1 VTLWVALAC
10 AVCSTGDPTLT
21 VAGAEQPFAGRLR
34 SALEL
39 QYQTHDTGR
48 AGVEQLHI
56 AEARAD
62 ISLAWAPDPRWLLAA
77 RLPLL
82 DRQLEDASLGVRE
95 TWGIGE
101 LELDAK
107 WFVWTDRALAPR
119 WLIAWLAGVQL
130 PTAPLQR
137 DAAGEVLPLEAQ
149 PGAGSWDV
157 VLGPS
162 VSAFAGDTSLYASL
176 RWTQPLLAPGPFEPG
191 AALGASLALQQQLA
205 PWLAARA
212 VSELRADRQSR
223 EQGQRDLD
231 SGGAVGFVGGD
242 LIWSPLEDL
251 VAQLGARL
259 PAVSRLRGAQRE
271 GPAFRFALV
280 RDW

>member
-1 VTLWVALAC
+1 MLWVAFAC

-21 VAGAEQPFAGRLR
+21 VAGAEQPYAGRLR

-39 QYQTHDTGR
+39 QYQTHDAGR
-48 AGVEQLHI
+48 AGVDQLRI
-56 AEARAD
+56 AETRAD
-62 ISLAWAPDPRWLLAA
+62 VSLAWAPDPRWLFAA

-82 DRQLEDASLGVRE
+82 DRQIEDPSLGVRE

-107 WFVWTDRALAPR
+107 WFVWTHREFAPR
-119 WLIAWLAGVQL
+119 WLIAWLSGVQL
-130 PTAPLQR
+130 PTAPLHR
-137 DAAGEVLPLEAQ
+137 DTAGEVLPLEAQ

-157 VLGPS
+157 VFGPS

-176 RWTQPLLAPGPFEPG
+176 LWTQPLLTPGPFEPG
-191 AALGASLALQQQLA
+191 ASLGASLALQEQLA
-205 PWLAARA
+205 GWLAARA
-212 VSELRADRQSR
+212 VAELRADRHSS
-223 EQGQRDLD
+223 EQGQRDPD
-231 SGGAVGFVGGD
+231 SGGAVAFAGGD
-242 LIWSPLEDL
+242 VVWSPLPDL
-251 VAQLGARL
+251 VAQLGARV
-259 PAVSRLRGAQRE
+259 PAYSRLRGAQRE